1 MTKFLIAL
9 ILVVAVLAVVLVG
22 FLRRRIPLPPQDVL
36 DRVRQREQELQ
47 AKERLERG
55 E

>member
-9 ILVVAVLAVVLVG
+9 ILVVAVLAGVLIG
-22 FLRRRIPLPPQDVL
+22 FWRRRIPLPPQDVL
-36 DRVRQREQELQ
+36 DRVRHREQELQ